1 MDEAA
6 CPWPPRCV
14 CAGDLTCLTS
24 SGTAGIIPRVMKY
37 VSELLGRPVREP
49 DGTQVGRIKD
59 AAARQAGR
67 LPLLSS
73 LLISNGGEDIWISVS
88 DAEVRPDSVL
98 LRAPLRSLARSDI
111 RSDDVWLRRDVL
123 DKQIVDVHDYRVV
136 RANDVRLAECSDGQC
151 VVGVDASFRA
161 LLRRLGISGPIEK
174 AAQWVGRP
182 LHSRLIAWDD
192 VETLEPSGAGGGRI
206 RLKVPHEKIARLHP
220 ADIADIVEQLDPQQ
234 RTEVIEAL
242 DVETAADTIEEMED
256 KEAAEVIEQLEDE
269 RAADI
274 LEEMEPDDAA
284 DVLGDLPEV
293 RSEELLGQMEPE
305 EAAEVK
311 ELLAYA
317 EETAGGLMTTEYVS
331 VHAAMTAQ
339 QTIEHLREL
348 SPKAETVYYVYVVDD
363 DERLV
368 GVLSLRDLIVA
379 QPDALIG
386 DVMVRSV
393 RSVSAHDH
401 ADEIAHVF
409 NRYNLL
415 ALPVVDDDARLVG
428 IVTVDDMMEHLL
440 PPERRRRLPELSVE
454 TE

>member
-1 MDEAA
+1 MYPKA
-6 CPWPPRCV
+6 
-14 CAGDLTCLTS
+14 
-24 SGTAGIIPRVMKY
+24 IIADVIKY
-37 VSELLGRPVREP
+37 LSELLGKPVTDP
-49 DGTQVGRIKD
+49 DGAKIGRVRD
-59 AAARQAGR
+59 AAARQGGR
-67 LPLLSS
+67 LPLLAG
-73 LLISNGGEDIWISVS
+73 LLVADGGRETWVPVS
-88 DAEVRPDSVL
+88 DVL
-98 LRAPLRSLARSDI
+98 IGADHISLKRPLRELTAMEPGDN
-111 RSDDVWLRRDVL
+111 DVWLRRDVL

-136 RANDVRLAECSDGQC
+136 RANDVRLAECAEGSC
-151 VVGVDASFRA
+151 VVGVDASLRA
-161 LLRRLGISGPIEK
+161 LLRRLGIAGPIERVASMAGK
-174 AAQWVGRP
+174 P
-182 LHSRLIAWDD
+182 MHSRLIAWDD

-206 RLKVPHEKIARLHP
+206 KLKVPHEKIARLHP

-234 RTEVIEAL
+234 RTEIIEAL

-293 RSEELLGQMEPE
+293 RSEELLGHMEPE
-305 EAAEVK
+305 EAADVK

-317 EETAGGLMTTEYVS
+317 EETAGGLMTTEFVS
-331 VHAAMTAQ
+331 VRADMTCQ
-339 QTIEHLREL
+339 ETIEHLRRL
-348 SPKAETVYYVYVVDD
+348 APKAETVYYVYVVDD

-379 QPDALIG
+379 DPTAKVS

-393 RSVSAHDH
+393 RHVSAHDH

-415 ALPVVDDDARLVG
+415 ALPVVDEDARLVG
-428 IVTVDDMMEHLL
+428 IVTVDDMMEHVL
-440 PPERRRRLPELSVE
+440 PPERRRKLPELSVE
-454 TE
+454 DE

>member
-1 MDEAA
+1 M
-6 CPWPPRCV
+6 
-14 CAGDLTCLTS
+14 
-24 SGTAGIIPRVMKY
+24 
-37 VSELLGRPVREP
+37 EP
-49 DGTQVGRIKD
+49 DGTPVGRVKD
-59 AAARQAGR
+59 AAAHQGRR

-73 LLISNGGEDIWISVS
+73 LLVSVGDEDVWVSVS
-88 DAEVRPDSVL
+88 DAELLPGGVR
-98 LRAPLRSLARSDI
+98 LRSSLRTLQPSI
-111 RSDDVWLRRDVL
+111 PNSDDVRLRRDVL

-151 VVGVDASFRA
+151 VVGVDASLRA
-161 LLRRLGISGPIEK
+161 LLRRLGIAGPIEGV
-174 AAQWVGRP
+174 ARMLRRP

-192 VETLEPSGAGGGRI
+192 VETLEASGAGGGRI
-206 RLKVPHEKIARLHP
+206 KLKVPHEKIARLHP

-234 RTEVIEAL
+234 RTEIIEAL

-274 LEEMEPDDAA
+274 LDEMEPDDAA
-284 DVLGDLPEV
+284 DVLGDLPEE
-293 RSEELLGQMEPE
+293 RSEELLGHMEPE
-305 EAAEVK
+305 EAADVK

-331 VHAAMTAQ
+331 VLADMTAQ
-339 QTIEHLREL
+339 ETIEHLREL
-348 SPKAETVYYVYVVDD
+348 APKAETAYYVYVVDD

-379 QPDALIG
+379 KPDALIG
-386 DVMVRSV
+386 DVMVRTV
-393 RSVSAHDH
+393 RHVSAHDH

-440 PPERRRRLPELSVE
+440 PPERRRKLPEMSVE
-454 TE
+454 PE